1 MGSVASLIDSTSE
14 FFGHYWRNTV
24 AGLPSPVAPFVRP
37 APTAAADSTQTTSH
51 LARLVET
58 EIIPRLVL
66 AHQLAPNAV
75 SEAMDQVADLDE
87 ATDVFTDLVL
97 SRDVDDLTAFVDTLL
112 HSGRSMNSI
121 YLDLLAPTARRLGD
135 YWDQDRISFTDVT
148 IGVGRLQH
156 LVRALSWRT
165 EQELEETASR
175 SAYFIPSLSEQH
187 TFGLFILED
196 IFQRAGWRTWIETSA
211 TDDQTIRAVRNQWF
225 DLLGVSASRDTQI
238 DEVAAT
244 IAAARGASRNPD
256 LFILVG
262 GRLFM
267 EQPEIVSAV
276 GADAIA
282 SSGDHALLVADEV
295 FMRRA

>member
-1 MGSVASLIDSTSE
+1 
-14 FFGHYWRNTV
+14 
-24 AGLPSPVAPFVRP
+24 
-37 APTAAADSTQTTSH
+37 
-51 LARLVET
+51 LALLVET

-66 AHQLAPNAV
+66 AHHLAPDPIL
-75 SEAMDQVADLDE
+75 EQVAKIDE
-87 ATDVFTDLVL
+87 ATEVFTQMVL
-97 SRDVDDLTAFVDTLL
+97 SREVEALVAFVDNLL
-112 HSGRSMNSI
+112 QAGQSLEAI

-135 YWDQDRISFTDVT
+135 YWDEDRISFTDVT

-156 LVRALSWRT
+156 LVRTLSSRAG
-165 EQELEETASR
+165 QEVSDETSP
-175 SAYFIPSLSEQH
+175 SAYFIPSASEQH

-196 IFQRAGWRTWIETSA
+196 IFQRAGWRTWVETSA
-211 TDDQTIRAVRNQWF
+211 TDAQTIDAVRSQWF

-238 DEVAAT
+238 DEVTST
-244 IAAARGASRNPD
+244 ICAARRASRNPD

-262 GRLFM
+262 GRLFI

-282 SSGDHALLVADEV
+282 TSGDHALLVAEKV

>member
-1 MGSVASLIDSTSE
+1 MGSVASLLDTTSDL
-14 FFGHYWRNTV
+14 FGHYWRNTV
-24 AGLPSPVAPFVRP
+24 AGLPSPIAPFIRSAPLP
-37 APTAAADSTQTTSH
+37 AAPRHKHTHSD
-51 LARLVET
+51 LALLVET

-66 AHQLAPNAV
+66 AHHLAPDPIL
-75 SEAMDQVADLDE
+75 DQVTKTDE
-87 ATDVFTDLVL
+87 TTEAFTQLVL
-97 SRDVDDLTAFVDTLL
+97 SREVEALIGFVDTLL
-112 HSGRSMNSI
+112 QDGRSMETI
-121 YLDLLAPTARRLGD
+121 YLDLLAPAARRLGD

-156 LVRALSWRT
+156 LVRALSSRAG
-165 EQELEETASR
+165 QEVDDESSP
-175 SAYFIPSLSEQH
+175 SAYFIPSSSEQH

-211 TDDQTIRAVRNQWF
+211 TDAQTIDAVRCQWF
-225 DLLGVSASRDTQI
+225 DILGVSASRDTQI
-238 DEVAAT
+238 DEVTAT
-244 IAAARGASRNPD
+244 ITAARRASRNPD

-262 GRLFM
+262 GRLFI

-282 SSGDHALLVADEV
+282 TSGDHALLVAEKV